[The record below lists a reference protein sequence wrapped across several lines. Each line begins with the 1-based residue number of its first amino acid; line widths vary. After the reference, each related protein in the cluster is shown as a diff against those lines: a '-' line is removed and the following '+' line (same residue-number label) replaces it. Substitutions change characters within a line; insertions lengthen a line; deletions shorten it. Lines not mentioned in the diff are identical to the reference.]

1 MRQYQVPQFIT
12 VEDKVIGNY
21 LTVKQFLFIGGG
33 ILSIIILRTFLAP
46 FLFYPLAILIGAT
59 SASLAF
65 VRISEQPLPT
75 VVKNA
80 LYYFFHPRIY
90 IWRKEQRPPGTPS
103 QTPSRTQT
111 EQKKRAETI
120 VTLPK
125 LSQSKLSDLA
135 WSLDIKEKTRDDE

>member
-33 ILSIIILRTFLAP
+33 ILNIIILRNFLAP
-46 FLFYPLAILIGAT
+46 FLFYPLALLIGAA

-65 VRISEQPLPT
+65 VRIGEQPLPT

-90 IWRKEQRPPGTPS
+90 IWRKEQLPPRIL
-103 QTPSRTQT
+103 SRTQT
-111 EQKKRAETI
+111 EQKKHAETI

-135 WSLDIKEKTRDDE
+135 WSLDIKEKTRDE